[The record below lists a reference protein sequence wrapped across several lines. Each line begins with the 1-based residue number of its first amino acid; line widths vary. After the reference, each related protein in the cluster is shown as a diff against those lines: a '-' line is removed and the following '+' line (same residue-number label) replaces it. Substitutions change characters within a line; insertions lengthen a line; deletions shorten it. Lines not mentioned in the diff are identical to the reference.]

1 MKIIINIGHYS
12 NIVTLD
18 VVVKPE
24 DYMKRAKELGHKI
37 YFTTEHGYNGNI
49 YEALTLAE
57 KYGLK
62 VVSGMEAYYVP
73 DRKEKDKSNYH
84 LVLIDFFS

>member
-49 YEALTLAE
+49 YEALTLK
-57 KYGLK
+57 KYQ
-62 VVSGMEAYYVP
+62 
-73 DRKEKDKSNYH
+73 RKTVGGINI
-84 LVLIDFFS
+84 LIRSDQLCM